1 MYKSN
6 SGSGVNS
13 NRFLFY
19 SVSCNPN
26 PSAFKSATTFIL
38 TVSNKLKNKKLMK
51 YKFHRKTKFKS
62 HYLIVVSTIFII
74 LLSFSC
80 KEESN
85 SVKNTESV
93 LMMKINAVQE
103 QVMAQGNLTEEEKQA
118 LLSLCSI
125 VSHDDG
131 LATYT
136 TDNSMILK
144 DVEIAPVY
152 NGCEELSTEET
163 MTCFKNKISTFIKQ
177 EFNMN
182 VSKDLNLS
190 EPKQVEAFFI
200 IDESGN
206 VTGLKVRDSEV
217 TIQAEILRVLR
228 KIPVMKPATHN
239 GESVSVLC
247 SIIVKYGNEI
257 EVETIYI
264 PERPNN

>member
-1 MYKSN
+1 
-6 SGSGVNS
+6 
-13 NRFLFY
+13 
-19 SVSCNPN
+19 
-26 PSAFKSATTFIL
+26 
-38 TVSNKLKNKKLMK
+38 MK
-51 YKFHRKTKFKS
+51 YKLNQRIKFGIQNLMAIS
-62 HYLIVVSTIFII
+62 IIFIG
-74 LLSFSC
+74 LLCVSC
-80 KEESN
+80 KEKREP
-85 SVKNTESV
+85 SVNTESE
-93 LMMKINAVQE
+93 LIMKINAVQE
-103 QVMAQGNLTEEEKQA
+103 QVMAQGNLTKEEEQA
-118 LLSLCSI
+118 MLGICSI
-125 VSHDDG
+125 VSQDDG

-136 TDNSMILK
+136 TDNSIILK

-152 NGCEELSTEET
+152 NGCEELSTEKT

-177 EFNMN
+177 EFNLN

-190 EPKQVEAFFI
+190 ELKQVEAFFI

-239 GESVSVLC
+239 GEGVSVLC
-247 SIIVKYGNEI
+247 SIIVNYGNEI